1 MLSIKL
7 KEGKKNKS
15 MNKKRKIKQNLQAYS
30 FLLPNLIL
38 FTACTLY
45 PVVWAL
51 KYVFYQYGGY
61 GTGTPRFV
69 GLENLSRVFRDE
81 VYWKSVANTFV
92 YGFGK
97 IIFIIPLAFFLAF
110 LLNKQTRG
118 NSVAQSIIF
127 LPTIMSSAVMGLVFY
142 LLFNAYNGEVNKML
156 LSAHIISKPINWLGK
171 DMRCRH

>member
-51 KYVFYQYGGY
+51 KYVFDQYG
-61 GTGTPRFV
+61 
-69 GLENLSRVFRDE
+69 
-81 VYWKSVANTFV
+81 
-92 YGFGK
+92 
-97 IIFIIPLAFFLAF
+97 
-110 LLNKQTRG
+110 
-118 NSVAQSIIF
+118 
-127 LPTIMSSAVMGLVFY
+127 
-142 LLFNAYNGEVNKML
+142 
-156 LSAHIISKPINWLGK
+156 
-171 DMRCRH
+171 